1 MSKKLCIFPS
11 DPIIDYYNK
20 GEIKERYFN
29 PNNLFQQ
36 IEIISLTDK
45 EIEEEKIK
53 KIAGTA
59 KLKIHTVGKITNRNR
74 KKKLEEIIQLVEGLE
89 PDVIRS
95 YNSLLPGWYAASCAK
110 KLKIPFYL
118 SLHTQY
124 DHMRKIARK
133 DSLKK
138 YLALKYTEKFIEP
151 FVLQNANKIT
161 IVYKIIE
168 SYVKKHTNTKPEILY
183 NKIDLERFSNANKMN
198 SLPQPLIISVGR
210 LIEPKNHQCLIYA
223 MQNINANLLIIGNGV
238 LYEKLNK
245 LIDKLGLQN
254 KIIIEKSINNN
265 QIQNYYKSAKI
276 FALAYDTKL
285 EGIPIPIM
293 EAMASSLPVIIP
305 FSDTNTE
312 GELGKSVIYS
322 ENTPESFSKNI
333 NNLLQ
338 NDKKQ
343 KEMVEKSLEKSKEF
357 NSDVLEN
364 REAEMYLQLIANKK
378 IVFKPN
384 S

>member
-1 MSKKLCIFPS
+1 MTKKLCIFPS

-29 PNNLFQQ
+29 PNNLFEQ
-36 IEIISLTDK
+36 IDIISLTEK
-45 EIEEEKIK
+45 EIEEGKIK

-59 KLKIHTVGKITNRNR
+59 KLKIHTVGKNRNR
-74 KKKLEEIIQLVEGLE
+74 KRNLENIIKLVNELK

-168 SYVKKHTNTKPEILY
+168 SYVKKHTNTNPEILY
-183 NKIDLERFSNANKMN
+183 NKIDLERFSNAKKIN

-210 LIEPKNHQCLIYA
+210 LIEPKNHQCLINA
-223 MQNINANLLIIGNGV
+223 MQNINANLLIIGDGI
-238 LYEKLNK
+238 LYKKLDELINK
-245 LIDKLGLQN
+245 LKLQD
-254 KIIIEKSINNN
+254 KIIIKKSINNN

-285 EGIPIPIM
+285 EGIPIPVM
-293 EAMASSLPVIIP
+293 EAMAASLPIIIP
-305 FSDTNTE
+305 FSDNNLE
-312 GELGKSVIYS
+312 GELEKSVIYS

-338 NDKKQ
+338 DEEKQ
-343 KEMVEKSLEKSKEF
+343 RKMAEKSLDKAKEF
-357 NSDVLEN
+357 DSNILEN
-364 REAEMYLQLIANKK
+364 REAEIYLELISNKK
-378 IVFKPN
+378 
-384 S
+384 

>member
-1 MSKKLCIFPS
+1 MTKKLCIFPS

-29 PNNLFQQ
+29 PNNLFEQ
-36 IEIISLTDK
+36 IDIISLTEK
-45 EIEEEKIK
+45 EIEEGKIK

-59 KLKIHTVGKITNRNR
+59 KLKIHTVGKNRNR
-74 KKKLEEIIQLVEGLE
+74 KRNLENIIKLVNELK

-168 SYVKKHTNTKPEILY
+168 SYVKKHTNTNPEILY
-183 NKIDLERFSNANKMN
+183 NKIDLERFSNAKKIN
-198 SLPQPLIISVGR
+198 SLPQPPIISVGR
-210 LIEPKNHQCLIYA
+210 LIEPKNHQCLINA
-223 MQNINANLLIIGNGV
+223 MQNINANLLIIGDGI
-238 LYEKLNK
+238 LYKKLDELINK
-245 LIDKLGLQN
+245 LKLQD
-254 KIIIEKSINNN
+254 KIIIKKSINNN

-285 EGIPIPIM
+285 EGIPIPVM
-293 EAMASSLPVIIP
+293 EAMAASLPIIIP
-305 FSDTNTE
+305 FSDNNLE
-312 GELGKSVIYS
+312 GELEKSVIYS

-338 NDKKQ
+338 DEEKQ
-343 KEMVEKSLEKSKEF
+343 RKMAEKSLDKAKEF
-357 NSDVLEN
+357 DSNILEN
-364 REAEMYLQLIANKK
+364 REAEIYLELISNKK
-378 IVFKPN
+378 
-384 S
+384 

>member
-1 MSKKLCIFPS
+1 MTKKLCIFPS

-29 PNNLFQQ
+29 PNNLFEQ
-36 IEIISLTDK
+36 IDIISLTEK

-59 KLKIHTVGKITNRNR
+59 KLKIHTVGKNRNR
-74 KKKLEEIIQLVEGLE
+74 KRNLENIIKLVNELK

-168 SYVKKHTNTKPEILY
+168 SYVKKHTNTNPEILY
-183 NKIDLERFSNANKMN
+183 NKIDLERFSNAKKIN

-210 LIEPKNHQCLIYA
+210 LIEPKNHQCLINA
-223 MQNINANLLIIGNGV
+223 MQNINANLLIIGDGI
-238 LYEKLNK
+238 LYKKLDELINK
-245 LIDKLGLQN
+245 LKLQD
-254 KIIIEKSINNN
+254 KIIIKKSINNN

-285 EGIPIPIM
+285 EGIPIPVM
-293 EAMASSLPVIIP
+293 EAMAASLPIIIP
-305 FSDTNTE
+305 FSDNNLE
-312 GELGKSVIYS
+312 GELEKSVIYS

-338 NDKKQ
+338 DEEKQ
-343 KEMVEKSLEKSKEF
+343 RKMAEKSLDKAKEF
-357 NSDVLEN
+357 DSNILEN
-364 REAEMYLQLIANKK
+364 REAEIYLELISNKK
-378 IVFKPN
+378 
-384 S
+384 

>member
-1 MSKKLCIFPS
+1 MTKKLCIFPS

-29 PNNLFQQ
+29 PNNLFEQ
-36 IEIISLTDK
+36 IDIISLTEK
-45 EIEEEKIK
+45 EIEEGKIK

-59 KLKIHTVGKITNRNR
+59 KLKIHTVGKNRNR
-74 KKKLEEIIQLVEGLE
+74 KRNLENIIKLVNELK

-168 SYVKKHTNTKPEILY
+168 SYVKKHTNTNPEILY
-183 NKIDLERFSNANKMN
+183 NKIDLERFSNAKKIN

-210 LIEPKNHQCLIYA
+210 LIEPKNHQCLINA
-223 MQNINANLLIIGNGV
+223 MQNINANLLIIGDGI
-238 LYEKLNK
+238 LYKKLDELINK
-245 LIDKLGLQN
+245 LKLQD
-254 KIIIEKSINNN
+254 KIIIKKSINNN

-285 EGIPIPIM
+285 EGIPIPVM
-293 EAMASSLPVIIP
+293 EAMAASLPIIIP
-305 FSDTNTE
+305 FSDNNLE
-312 GELGKSVIYS
+312 GELEKSVIYS

-338 NDKKQ
+338 DEEKQ
-343 KEMVEKSLEKSKEF
+343 RKMAEKSLDKAKEF
-357 NSDVLEN
+357 DSNILEN
-364 REAEMYLQLIANKK
+364 REAEIYLELISNK
-378 IVFKPN
+378 
-384 S
+384 

>member
-1 MSKKLCIFPS
+1 MTRKLCIFPS

-29 PNNLFQQ
+29 PNNIFDHVD
-36 IEIISLTDK
+36 IISFTDNEIDEIKVK
-45 EIEEEKIK
+45 ELVGTGTIKIY
-53 KIAGTA
+53 
-59 KLKIHTVGKITNRNR
+59 TVGKIKKN
-74 KKKLEEIIQLVEGLE
+74 KKKNLEKILKIVEEIN

-95 YNSLLPGWYAASCAK
+95 FNSLLPGWFAATCAK

-138 YLALKYTEKFIEP
+138 YLGLKYTEKFVEP
-151 FVLQNANKIT
+151 YVLQSANKIT

-168 SYVKKHTNTKPEILY
+168 SYVKKHTNINPEILY
-183 NKIDLERFSNANKMN
+183 NKIDLERFSNAKKID

-210 LIEPKNHQCLIYA
+210 LIEPKNHQCMIHA
-223 MQNINANLLIIGNGV
+223 MQSINANLLIIGDGV
-238 LYEKLNK
+238 LYKKLIN
-245 LIDKLGLQN
+245 LIDKLGLQD
-254 KIIIEKSINNN
+254 KIIIKKSVNNN
-265 QIQNYYKSAKI
+265 QIQNYYRSAKI

-285 EGIPIPIM
+285 EGIPIPVM
-293 EAMASSLPVIIP
+293 EAMASSLPIIIP
-305 FSDTNTE
+305 FSDNNTE

-338 NDKKQ
+338 DDKKQ
-343 KEMVEKSLEKSKEF
+343 REMTEKSLEKAREFDSKF
-357 NSDVLEN
+357 LEN
-364 REAEMYLQLIANKK
+364 REAEIYLELISNKK
-378 IVFKPN
+378 EF
-384 S
+384 

>member
-1 MSKKLCIFPS
+1 MTRKLCIFPS

-29 PNNLFQQ
+29 PNNLFEQ
-36 IEIISLTDK
+36 IDIISLADK
-45 EIEEEKIK
+45 EIEEAKIK

-74 KKKLEEIIQLVEGLE
+74 KKNLEKIIKLVEELQ

-95 YNSLLPGWYAASCAK
+95 YNSLLSGWYAASCAK

-133 DSLKK
+133 ESLKK
-138 YLALKYTEKFIEP
+138 FLALKYTEKFIEP

-168 SYVKKHTNTKPEILY
+168 AYVKKHTNTKAEILY
-183 NKIDLERFSNANKMN
+183 NKIELERFSDAVKMD
-198 SLPQPLIISVGR
+198 SLPEPLIISVGR
-210 LIEPKNHQCLIYA
+210 LIEPKNHQCLINA
-223 MQNINANLLIIGNGV
+223 MQNVNANLLIVGDGI
-238 LYEKLNK
+238 LYENLNK
-245 LIDKLGLQN
+245 LIDKLGLKEKITIKKSIPNN
-254 KIIIEKSINNN
+254 KI
-265 QIQNYYKSAKI
+265 QDFYKSSKI

-285 EGIPIPIM
+285 EGIPIPVM
-293 EAMASSLPVIIP
+293 EAMASGIPVIIP
-305 FSDTNTE
+305 FSDNNTE

-338 NDKKQ
+338 DDKKQ
-343 KEMVEKSLEKSKEF
+343 REMTEKSLEKAKDFDSKF
-357 NSDVLEN
+357 LEN
-364 REAEMYLQLIANKK
+364 REAEIYLELISNKK
-378 IVFKPN
+378 
-384 S
+384 